1 AACRSEI
8 PASQPLWCSSI
19 ALGIGANPD
28 LQRRSCCAVLLRSL
42 PYSDPDRLVMV
53 WFTSP
58 KRPDQNNVATF
69 GNDLA
74 LQERNRV
81 FEHIGGFQYGL
92 SENLR
97 VGSDDTGV
105 AEQVSGQRLS
115 AALPRTLGV
124 RPLLTEAEA
133 QRGADATV
141 VVSYR
146 LWQRVSPEPRT
157 LSEGRS
163 ASTAPSPPSSAR
175 STTSGRKATTSPDR
189 SPSR

>member
-28 LQRRSCCAVLLRSL
+28 LQRRSCCSVLLRSL

-53 WFTSP
+53 WFTSL

-69 GNDLA
+69 GNYLA

-97 VGSDDTGV
+97 VGSDDSGV

-115 AALPRTLGV
+115 AALPRPLGV
-124 RPLLTEAEA
+124 SPLLGPWFTDAEEKPRA
-133 QRGADATV
+133 AATILIN
-141 VVSYR
+141 YR
-146 LWQRVSPEPRT
+146 LLQRRFA
-157 LSEGRS
+157 G
-163 ASTAPSPPSSAR
+163 APSITENTVR
-175 STTSGRKATTSPDR
+175 L
-189 SPSR
+189 